1 MNEEKKLTD
10 EEIVKALEICSD
22 VMSTNYDASKCKKC
36 PYFLKKIDCV
46 ERSEKDWLDLIHRLQ
61 DENERLTKERN
72 EYKGLYET
80 MYRKWSDLCD
90 KEFNCDAL
98 RKEKNEYF
106 DKAVELQKQV
116 DELKEERQTLVD
128 KYNKADE
135 AVDYWCEKY
144 KQAVKDTAK
153 EILKWL
159 LGKAYVNK
167 CIDLHIN
174 EVKVKFRE
182 NYGVEVE

>member
-1 MNEEKKLTD
+1 MEKKLTD
-10 EEIVKALEICSD
+10 EELQQEKSFKELCEKYYKADKGYSD
-22 VMSTNYDASKCKKC
+22 YLAHGGSGCD
-36 PYFLKKIDCV
+36 D
-46 ERSEKDWLDLIHRLQ
+46 EEEWLYQTRDIINFIHRLQ
-61 DENERLTKERN
+61 DEN
-72 EYKGLYET
+72 
-80 MYRKWSDLCD
+80 
-90 KEFNCDAL
+90 A
-98 RKEKNEYF
+98 
-106 DKAVELQKQV
+106 ELQKQV

-174 EVKVKFRE
+174 EVKAKFRGD
-182 NYGVEVE
+182 YDVEVE